1 MEKKLKVK
9 YSTFKTDLSLNEW
22 AREVKFGRDYVPPT
36 NYYQGNVVREPGLF
50 QSVDSLFPKVSF
62 KDKIINKFKSKLK
75 TKWQE
80 KTN

>member
-9 YSTFKTDLSLNEW
+9 YSTFKTNLTYNEW
-22 AREVKFGRDYVPPT
+22 CKMFKVGSHYVEPT
-36 NYYQGNVVREPGLF
+36 NYYQGNVIREPGLF
-50 QSVDSLFPKVSF
+50 QSLENLTPKVNF
-62 KDKIINKFKSKLK
+62 TDKILNKFKSKLK